1 MKYFLTVLSQLVFSL
16 FMYSMGSVFFGAALI
31 PSLML
36 FCKVWNATLVMTP
49 LPRFFFLGITL
60 AAGYFIFG
68 FTLILLVGFFRAIL
82 QLRLKEGNHPIFSKE
97 ALKWAFM
104 GSLYLMINFTFIE
117 FILLTPFA
125 NLLFRLLGAKL
136 GKNVQFNSK
145 YVYDATLLEIG
156 DNTVVGGGA
165 IIIGHIVERGLLRL
179 KKVKIGKNVT
189 IGSHCTIMPGC
200 EIEDGAIIGAS
211 AVLLKD
217 TKVGRRE
224 IWFGIPAEPIRKKE
238 RPQGPNSS
246 VSLPTPPS
254 ENPS

>member
-1 MKYFLTVLSQLVFSL
+1 MKWLITTIIQGMFTILMYLLASL
-16 FMYSMGSVFFGAALI
+16 FFGAALI
-31 PSLML
+31 PGIAL
-36 FCKVWNATLVMTP
+36 FLKVQEATVSSNQLSKLFWQGTA
-49 LPRFFFLGITL
+49 I
-60 AAGYFIFG
+60 AAGYFLFG
-68 FTLILLVGFFRAIL
+68 FALIFLVGGFRTL
-82 QLRLKEGNHPIFSKE
+82 FRLRLKEGNHPLVSFE
-97 ALKWAFM
+97 ALKWAFIS
-104 GSLYLMINFTFIE
+104 SLYLMINFTFID

-165 IIIGHIVERGLLRL
+165 IIIGHIVERGILKL

-200 EIEDGAIIGAS
+200 EIGDKAIIGAS

-217 TKVGRRE
+217 TKVEARDV
-224 IWFGIPAEPIRKKE
+224 WFGIPAESMRKKAHQE
-238 RPQGPNSS
+238 AKEATQDSQPAP
-246 VSLPTPPS
+246 
-254 ENPS
+254 